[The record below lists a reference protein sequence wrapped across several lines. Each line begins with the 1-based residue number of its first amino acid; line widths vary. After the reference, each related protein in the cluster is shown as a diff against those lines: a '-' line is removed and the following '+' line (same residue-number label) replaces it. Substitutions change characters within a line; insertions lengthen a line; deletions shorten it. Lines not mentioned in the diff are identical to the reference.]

1 MLPRFGSLQDSRYP
15 QKLLRRL
22 SFHLLIV
29 LAAPGCAVTLGPV
42 VENFLRHGNIRRL
55 SFPCFQRRVLER
67 AGIGETHF
75 PRMGSHGV
83 HGVEMLRGTFGAL
96 AAG

>member
-29 LAAPGCAVTLGPV
+29 LAAPGCAVTLGAV
-42 VENFLRHGNIRRL
+42 VENFLRHGNISRL
-55 SFPCFQRRVLER
+55 FVPCFQRRGVER
-67 AGIGETHF
+67 AGIRETHF
-75 PRMGSHGV
+75 PRMGAHGA

-96 AAG
+96 PA